1 MISHLRNK
9 SEVCSSKQTKVDGQ
23 VFNTSL
29 EKMWISC
36 SFKKVFQT
44 EIISNQNEYQI
55 GNNGNNGNTSSD
67 IETTK
72 PVLRKLWWAILW
84 SADEVAEVQYR
95 RSGWEYGTMDGVLQ
109 NIFAGI

>member
-1 MISHLRNK
+1 MDCLQEWLPPHLLNWKHLEFSCDMMISHLRNK

-72 PVLRKLWWAILW
+72 PVLRKL
-84 SADEVAEVQYR
+84 
-95 RSGWEYGTMDGVLQ
+95 
-109 NIFAGI
+109 